1 MWGGDRSVADMLP
14 YDSAVLA
21 FYQGIIGGPISPRL
35 GELDPQ
41 FFQHC
46 ATIRLINSEPLSQWK
61 PSKRNGNGWS
71 IAIGT
76 GIRCLSEMVPT
87 QPSTCL
93 CVTGVDG
100 VDVEQPASPSWLPWC
115 TVSNRRLPRLRVLH
129 AHALAAV
136 DCRVAQVINVKPRC
150 RPVAQTPFSRT
161 LHAPVASLA
170 ESPDRTGL
178 HARRPHR
185 PAGRCLPPCTF
196 AESSPRQAG
205 LRWTRLVFIQ
215 RPIHRVNC
223 ARLSPVIFARKRR
236 TIPFWPRLIRRY
248 CCDFKTCSMNS

>member
-76 GIRCLSEMVPT
+76 GIRCLSEMVST
-87 QPSTCL
+87 QPTTCL
-93 CVTGVDG
+93 CVTVSTALMWNN
-100 VDVEQPASPSWLPWC
+100 PASPSWLPWC

-129 AHALAAV
+129 AQRAGCGRLP
-136 DCRVAQVINVKPRC
+136 CRAGHKCETEMP
-150 RPVAQTPFSRT
+150 ASRTDTFFPT

-196 AESSPRQAG
+196 AESSADAG